1 MPKLDLFTVFSAALE
16 SCRTPS
22 ARAPAPNP
30 PSPAPTPAMDDDFL
44 LAALRN
50 STTAR
55 DQIMQRRLGTLP
67 DTAEG

>member
-22 ARAPAPNP
+22 ARAPAPP
-30 PSPAPTPAMDDDFL
+30 PPAPAPMDDDFL

-55 DQIMQRRLGTLP
+55 DQIMQRRLGALP
-67 DTAEG
+67 DGPEG